1 VVPHLRVR
9 PCRRNFAGALGA
21 FDADPVEI
29 AVDPSRIEVNGRQA
43 GLRQQKS
50 AAAGSISG
58 CA

>member
-1 VVPHLRVR
+1 VR